1 MFTIGPFRALR
12 FDFMVEGSASWLI
25 DEIEAALTDLRRP
38 EKAEFERPT
47 LSVLTL
53 TQIFE
58 PSKFWRLSLDGE
70 MRTEGHDQAYIVGV
84 ALREISAVAVRSI
97 SGHLTLHAAAMA
109 RNNIALVIAGPSHA
123 GKSTLAAAL
132 TVAGW
137 QYLSDDVAPLV
148 RHLREDT
155 DGPATAER
163 DIACNRRREAEID
176 DVVTVLGF
184 ARPLTL
190 RTGSAALL
198 AKWLNPITVPR
209 SSPVE
214 RYIRASRLGVVIE
227 RARLGA
233 FVILDPTGAPPDLNH
248 QLERLSPGTALL
260 ELARCTHGETPLDR
274 ERLTALATISP
285 LVPTYRIGRPSVD
298 FAPAV
303 LQRILDAATMSA
315 PV

>member
-1 MFTIGPFRALR
+1 MITIGPFRALR
-12 FDFMVEGSASWLI
+12 FDFLVEGSASGLI
-25 DEIEAALTDLRRP
+25 DEIEAALADLRRS
-38 EKAEFERPT
+38 EKAEFEPPT

-53 TQIFE
+53 TE
-58 PSKFWRLSLDGE
+58 SDDPSKFWRVSLDGE
-70 MRTEGHDQAYIVGV
+70 MRTEGHDRAYIVGV
-84 ALREISAVAVRSI
+84 VLREISAIAVRSI

-148 RHLREDT
+148 RHPR
-155 DGPATAER
+155 
-163 DIACNRRREAEID
+163 ID
-176 DVVTVLGF
+176 DVVTVMGF

-190 RTGSAALL
+190 RAGSAALL
-198 AKWLNPITVPR
+198 AKWLHPTTEPGDA
-209 SSPVE
+209 PVE
-214 RYIRASRLGVVIE
+214 RYIRASRFGAVIE

-233 FVILDPTGAPPDLNH
+233 FVILDPTGAPPDPNH

-303 LQRILDAATMSA
+303 LQRILDAATTSA